1 MAIRAPDGANKK
13 SPYWVVKKMA
23 LHFHFDIL
31 TKPEFSVCNPLASEN
46 MGTDWDAMSLQH
58 ICFLNN
64 FFTFL
69 FWVEPVREGV
79 KTNRHFAV
87 SLTVMGGCQPPQP

>member
-1 MAIRAPDGANKK
+1 MKRVLNSEQREPILGLQ
-13 SPYWVVKKMA
+13 KMA

-31 TKPEFSVCNPLASEN
+31 TKPEFSVCIPLASEN

-64 FFTFL
+64 FFTFS
-69 FWVEPVREGV
+69 FWVEPVRVDMARPMTVLTKNVIGV
-79 KTNRHFAV
+79 IGV
-87 SLTVMGGCQPPQP
+87 ICD

>member
-1 MAIRAPDGANKK
+1 MKRVLNSEQREPILGLQ
-13 SPYWVVKKMA
+13 KMA

-64 FFTFL
+64 FFTFS

-79 KTNRHFAV
+79 KTNGHFAV

>member
-1 MAIRAPDGANKK
+1 
-13 SPYWVVKKMA
+13 MA

-46 MGTDWDAMSLQH
+46 MGTYWDAMSLQH

-64 FFTFL
+64 FFTFS
-69 FWVEPVREGV
+69 FWVEPVRVDMARPMTVLTKNVIGV
-79 KTNRHFAV
+79 ICV
-87 SLTVMGGCQPPQP
+87 ICD